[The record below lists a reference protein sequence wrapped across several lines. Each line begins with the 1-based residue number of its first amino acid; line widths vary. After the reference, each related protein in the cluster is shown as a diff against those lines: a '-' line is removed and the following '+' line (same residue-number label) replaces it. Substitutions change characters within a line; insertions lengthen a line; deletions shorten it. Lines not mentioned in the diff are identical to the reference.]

1 MEFITFT
8 YEILGKE
15 VIATVREIG
24 RQIGVKQP
32 AGLSKN
38 DLISKIIAIQK
49 GEIEPVP
56 NSKLGA
62 PPKMRIDVSRFYKSS
77 QTSLSYEDVPKVND
91 TVTFNDSMLTLE
103 GVLEVK
109 REGYGFIRANNYDN
123 SKTDFHI
130 DSTLIKKYNLRC
142 GDLVKATA
150 HRKNTKE
157 APGVHEVLEINHRE
171 PSYFK
176 DRKNFDDLTPCYPTA
191 KLNLENS
198 FSDHSVRMIDLLVPI
213 GMGQRGLIVA
223 PPKTGKTTLLKNIAR
238 SLEDNH
244 PAVKLIILLIDERPE
259 EVTDILK
266 STSCEVVS
274 STFDESPEHHIKV
287 AELVLNRAKRLVEM
301 GLDVVILMDSITRLA
316 RAYNYVVEPSG
327 RTLSGGLDP
336 LALQGP
342 KRFFGAAR
350 SIEYGG
356 SLTIL
361 STALVDT
368 ESKLDDVIFEEF
380 KGTGNMEIH
389 LSRDLAD
396 RRIYPAIDI
405 NKSGTRREDLIL
417 SCEELEASKKLR
429 KILSQKRDATE
440 VLIEMI
446 NKTKNNKEFI
456 EKLDAWISL
465 YQK

>member
-8 YEILGKE
+8 TDILENE
-15 VIATVREIG
+15 VLATVREIG
-24 RQIGVKQP
+24 RQIGVKKP
-32 AGLSKN
+32 AG
-38 DLISKIIAIQK
+38 ISKSQLIQQIIAVQK

-56 NSKLGA
+56 ESKRGA
-62 PPKMRIDVSRFYKSS
+62 PPKMRLDVSHFYKK
-77 QTSLSYEDVPKVND
+77 QKDTSYEFVKPVED
-91 TVTFNDSMLTLE
+91 TLTFNDSMLTLE
-103 GVLEVK
+103 GVLDLK

-130 DSTLIKKYNLRC
+130 DSNLIRKYNLRS

-150 HRKNTKE
+150 QRKNTKE
-157 APGVHEVLEINHRE
+157 APGVYEVLEINHRD
-171 PSYFK
+171 PAYFIE
-176 DRKNFDDLTPCYPTA
+176 RKNFDDLRPAYPTK
-191 KLNLENS
+191 KLNLENNLT
-198 FSDHSVRMIDLLVPI
+198 DHTARIIDLLAPI

-223 PPKTGKTTLLKNIAR
+223 PPKTGKTTLLKEIAK
-238 SLEDNH
+238 SIEDNH

-259 EVTDILK
+259 EVTDIIN
-266 STSCEVVS
+266 STTCEVVY
-274 STFDESPEHHIKV
+274 STFDEVPEHHIKI
-287 AELVLNRAKRLVEM
+287 AELVLNRAKRLVEL
-301 GLDVVILMDSITRLA
+301 GENVVILMDSITRLA

-350 SIEYGG
+350 NIELGG

-380 KGTGNMEIH
+380 KGTGNMEIR
-389 LSRDLAD
+389 LSRELAE
-396 RRIYPAIDI
+396 RRVFPAIDI
-405 NKSGTRREDLIL
+405 NKSGTRKDELIL
-417 SCEELEASKKLR
+417 SKEEYQAENKLR
-429 KILSQKRDATE
+429 KLLAQRKDATE
-440 VLIEMI
+440 VLIDML
-446 NKTKNNKEFI
+446 NKTKTNKEFI
-456 EKLDAWISL
+456 AKLDTWIDI